1 LSYIPDINMY
11 VGRFYMFWN
20 CIKVSGTPMLVA
32 LMAGDA
38 AEDTE
43 KESDEMLITEVT
55 AVLSKMFPRENV
67 QKPIES
73 IITRWRSDPYA
84 RGSYS
89 YIATGSTGEDYDR
102 MAAPVA
108 DKIFFAGEATCGTHP
123 ATVHGAYISGLRAAS
138 EVATSIFGPIHVP
151 EPLVTPKPK
160 TDPVYAVPSISTSQK
175 RKAEDSASTKYLEMK
190 EERLRRYE
198 EELNQAIIDK
208 LGERPLKPGRTGAN
222 PFLLYQKD
230 KWFVC
235 KAKCDAETQK
245 KLNNPEAKATRNE
258 VRAALGLMWREA
270 PEDEKRPY
278 LAETEDNKKANGIA
292 ATEFKKRLATWD
304 KEAEKLKEEWKK
316 EKPSVPSSEELALEK
331 EAAEEERNEGKKA
344 KVEGD

>member
-1 LSYIPDINMY
+1 
-11 VGRFYMFWN
+11 
-20 CIKVSGTPMLVA
+20 MLVA

-43 KESDEMLITEVT
+43 KESDEKLVSEVT
-55 AVLSKMFPRENV
+55 HILTKMFPKENV
-67 QKPIES
+67 PRPIES

-89 YIATGSTGEDYDR
+89 YIAPGATGEDYTR

-108 DKIFFAGEATCGTHP
+108 DKVFFAGEATCGTHP

-138 EVATSIFGPIHVP
+138 EVATSIFGPINVP

-160 TDPVYAVPSISTSQK
+160 TEPVYTTAPITATQK
-175 RKAEDSASTKYLEMK
+175 RKAEDSATVKYRELK
-190 EERLRRYE
+190 EQRLRNWE
-198 EELNQAIIDK
+198 EELNQAIIEK
-208 LGERPLKPGRTGAN
+208 LGERPQKPGRTGAN

-230 KWFVC
+230 KWFIC

-245 KLNNPEAKATRNE
+245 RLNNPEAKATRNE

-278 LAETEDNKKANGIA
+278 LSETEDNKKANGIA
-292 ATEFKKRLATWD
+292 AVEFKKRLAVWD
-304 KEAEKLKEEWKK
+304 KEAEKMREDWKR
-316 EKPSVPSSEELALEK
+316 EKPSVPSKEELELEG
-331 EAAEEERNEGKKA
+331 EAAQEENFDGKRTKVDGEAEVKA
-344 KVEGD
+344 